1 VTAPGHS
8 SEQLIALGL
17 GLLEPE
23 EARAVDAH
31 LAGCEACRREWDE
44 LRATSALLEAVPKG
58 AIPPEMFLDG
68 PPDAD
73 RPGEFGLLRA
83 LRQVRG
89 ERRAIRHRQRMFRAA
104 AAAVLVVAVG
114 GAGVLA
120 GRLSAPESEPAPA
133 PPIAAG
139 APGRLLESASG
150 AVTATAVLTPANGWV
165 RVAVTAGGIPA
176 GKRCTVV
183 VVGRDG
189 TESVA
194 ANWIEA
200 GHPSGGTTTVNGS
213 AGIAPD
219 DVAAVLVR
227 DDGNTVLVSLPA

>member
-1 VTAPGHS
+1 MTAPGHS

-23 EARAVDAH
+23 EVRAVDSH
-31 LAGCEACRREWDE
+31 LAGCETCRREWAE
-44 LRATSALLEAVPKG
+44 LRETSALLEAVPSG
-58 AIPPEMFLDG
+58 AIPPELFLDG

-83 LRQVRG
+83 LRQVRD
-89 ERRAIRHRQRMFRAA
+89 ERRATRHRQRMFRAA
-104 AAAVLVVAVG
+104 AAAVLVVAVA

-120 GRLSAPESEPAPA
+120 GRLSAPEQAV
-133 PPIAAG
+133 PPTLPVAAG
-139 APGRLLESASG
+139 PPGRLLEGAAG
-150 AVTATAVLTPANGWV
+150 AVTASAVVTPASGWV
-165 RVAVTAGGIPA
+165 RVALTAGGIPA
-176 GKRCTVV
+176 GRRCTVV
-183 VVGRDG
+183 VVARDG

-194 ANWIEA
+194 ANWVEA

-213 AGIAPD
+213 AGIAPA

-227 DDGNTVLVSLPA
+227 DDAGAVLVSLPV